1 MADEDDKKDKAKDE
15 SKDKDASPGKSKAI
29 IGWVIT
35 FTVAAVCAGGGYGLS
50 GLFAKVAP
58 EKIVEVPDSEKSI
71 EELYSPEDPET
82 AMPWNFELKPIDRNL
97 NEPGATRM
105 VRVTVVLD
113 ISAEMD
119 ETKGRE
125 YFEGKK
131 LHLRDWLGTHL
142 ASLNLEQVAGGPSQ
156 NRMKAEIKESFNEI
170 LFPDSKPLVDR
181 VMFKD
186 YIIQ

>member
-1 MADEDDKKDKAKDE
+1 MADEEEKKDKSKDE
-15 SKDKDASPGKSKAI
+15 SKDIDASPGKGKAI

-35 FTVAAVCAGGGYGLS
+35 FTVAAICAGGGYGLS
-50 GLFAKVAP
+50 GLFAKVTP
-58 EKIVEVPDSEKSI
+58 EKVVEVPDSEKSI
-71 EELYSPEDPET
+71 EELYGPEDPES
-82 AMPWNFELKPIDRNL
+82 AKPWNFELKPITSNL
-97 NEPGATRM
+97 SEAGSTRM
-105 VRVTVVLD
+105 IQVTVVLE
-113 ISAEMD
+113 ISADMD

-125 YFEGKK
+125 YLEGKK

-170 LFPDSKPLVDR
+170 LFPDSKPLVGR
-181 VMFKD
+181 VMLKD